1 MTAALASAA
10 AVAPRRPW
18 GRAALWLLVLGPL
31 FFASYGYA
39 NALAAARAGVPSIA
53 FGWESAIPFWAWTI
67 VPYWSIDLFY
77 GISLFVCRDR
87 RELDTQALRLLT
99 AQVVAVSCFLLWPLR
114 YSFVRPHTDGVFG
127 WLFDVLLGFDKP
139 FNQAPSLHIVLLIV
153 LWVRFVHHLRGAWRW
168 LLHGWFALIGVS
180 VLTTFQHHFIDIPTG
195 LLAGWL
201 CVWLWPERIRA
212 PWREAALT
220 RDPRRWALA
229 AAYLAGAALC
239 AWAAGALGGWALWLW
254 WPAASLA
261 LVALNYALLG
271 PLGFQKREDGR
282 LSAAARWLFAPY
294 LLGAW
299 VNSRLW
305 TRRAPQ
311 PVAVLDGVW
320 LGRVPGRG
328 ERARF
333 AAVVDVCAELSLP
346 DAGADDAV
354 RPMLD
359 LVAPTPAQL
368 RDAAEAIAQRQQR
381 GEVLVCCALGYSRSA
396 AAVAAWLLRSG
407 RAPTVEDAVAILRR
421 ARPAIVLREPHLR
434 ALRELT
440 AAPASAPVALGAH
453 KA

>member
-1 MTAALASAA
+1 MTAALAPAA
-10 AVAPRRPW
+10 AAAPRRPW

-114 YSFVRPHTDGVFG
+114 YSFVRPQTDGVFG

-139 FNQAPSLHIVLLIV
+139 YNQAPSLHIALLIV
-153 LWVRFVHHLRGAWRW
+153 LWVRFAHHLRGAWRW

-180 VLTTFQHHFIDIPTG
+180 VLTTYQHHFIDIPTG

-212 PWREAALT
+212 PWREAALA
-220 RDPRRWALA
+220 RDPKRWALA

-254 WPAASLA
+254 WPAGSLA
-261 LVALNYALLG
+261 LVALNYAVLG

-282 LSAAARWLFAPY
+282 LSVAARWLFAPY

-299 VNSRLW
+299 INSRLW

-311 PVAVLDGVW
+311 PVAVQDGVW

-368 RDAAEAIAQRQQR
+368 RDAADAIAQRQER

-396 AAVAAWLLRSG
+396 ATVAAWLLSSG
-407 RAPTVEDAVAILRR
+407 RARTADEAVAILRR

-440 AAPASAPVALGAH
+440 AAPAAVPGAQR
-453 KA
+453 A